1 MKFSEKNT
9 LIKIFIIIGD
19 TLQIFWEFF
28 MLAIFGLLSY
38 QALGGGET
46 FDRLT
51 FSFKIQ
57 NIFWFITVTLIFIV
71 FAFLPY
77 GLSKCLYW
85 WYYEERKISER
96 WIIPSKIISIITILI
111 YIIGSISDFINI

>member
-19 TLQIFWEFF
+19 IIQVFWEFF
-28 MLAIFGLLSY
+28 MLAIFCNLAFKKWGVYS
-38 QALGGGET
+38 
-46 FDRLT
+46 FDGVKI
-51 FSFKIQ
+51 SFEIQ
-57 NIFWFITVTLIFIV
+57 DIFHISIVTLIFIV

-77 GLSKCLYW
+77 GLTKCLYW

-111 YIIGSISDFINI
+111 YIIGNIFDFLNI